1 MDWLTDELL
10 FYGGLATV
18 IAALILL
25 IIYMII
31 SHITLLHLK
40 KKLDTEYGDA
50 PEKKR

>member
-1 MDWLTDELL
+1 MKWVTDELL

-25 IIYMII
+25 IIYMVI
-31 SHITLLHLK
+31 SRITFLHLK

-50 PEKKR
+50 PEKKQ